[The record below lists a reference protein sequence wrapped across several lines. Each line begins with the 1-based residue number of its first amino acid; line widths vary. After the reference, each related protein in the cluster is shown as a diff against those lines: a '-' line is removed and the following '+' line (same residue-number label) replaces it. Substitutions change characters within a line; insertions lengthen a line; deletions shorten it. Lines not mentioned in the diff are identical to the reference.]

1 VHIGTSPHGG
11 HYITYARNI
20 SENPNL
26 WYTFDD
32 GYVTEKEV
40 LTFGDFNLGEYDS
53 PYILFYGSQT
63 GRPVVARGLSKIKK
77 VVSNKR
83 E

>member
-1 VHIGTSPHGG
+1 M
-11 HYITYARNI
+11 
-20 SENPNL
+20 
-26 WYTFDD
+26 
-32 GYVTEKEV
+32 